1 MPTYI
6 YIDDETQEVHEVF
19 QKMSDIHEY
28 IINGKKLRRV
38 WTVPQASLDQKI
50 DPFSQKD
57 FLKKTANAG
66 TIGEL
71 WDRSAEWS
79 EKRKDKVGGEDPI
92 RRKELDNYSK
102 ERKGKKHELD
112 RNKS

>member
-1 MPTYI
+1 MPLYI
-6 YIDDETQEVHEVF
+6 YRSPSTGETKEILQSM
-19 QKMSDIHEY
+19 KDKHEY
-28 IINGKKLRRV
+28 FEDGEEWIRV
-38 WTVPQASLDQKI
+38 WTVPQASLDSKF

-57 FLKKTANAG
+57 FLKKTEKAG

-79 EKRKDKVGGEDPI
+79 EKRKDKVGAEDPI

-112 RNKS
+112 RVKS